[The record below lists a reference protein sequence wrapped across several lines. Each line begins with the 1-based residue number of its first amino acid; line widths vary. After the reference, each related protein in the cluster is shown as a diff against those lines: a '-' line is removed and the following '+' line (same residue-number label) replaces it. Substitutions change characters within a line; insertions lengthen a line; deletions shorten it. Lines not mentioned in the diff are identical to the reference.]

1 MKTKEIPTIVMLIA
15 GGIYCLLGI
24 FYKISLMDFLVQL
37 LIVLFVF
44 WILGGIIRM
53 VLDRF
58 IGEVGDK
65 AEEEEKGA
73 RKKDAGSETQEG
85 IKDEKE

>member
-24 FYKISLMDFLVQL
+24 FYQISLMDFLVQL

-44 WILGGIIRM
+44 WILGGIIR
-53 VLDRF
+53 VILDRF
-58 IGEVGDK
+58 MGEIGDK
-65 AEEEEKGA
+65 AEEEENGA
-73 RKKDAGSETQEG
+73 EKKDAGSEAQEE